1 MFPVFILNLALSI
14 TGPEAQN
21 MKYSD
26 LSVYHKTAGPCTTCK
41 RVSLYPSVNIAP
53 TRSPQL
59 QVFRPFFVS
68 LNLPYAVKRGE
79 VVGIQC
85 VVFNYHD
92 RDLIADVTLE
102 HQGDLEFTSFSDEAA
117 NEVEGKKKEGTNYR
131 LDHNRRLLEIDKH
144 YS

>member
-1 MFPVFILNLALSI
+1 MCLHTLPM
-14 TGPEAQN
+14 TP
-21 MKYSD
+21 
-26 LSVYHKTAGPCTTCK
+26 HP
-41 RVSLYPSVNIAP
+41 AP
-53 TRSPQL
+53 TVRQQ

-102 HQGDLEFTSFSDEAA
+102 HQGDLEFTSFDDEAA
-117 NEVEGKKKEGTNYR
+117 NEVEGEKKGRNLGRDWEESMPG
-131 LDHNRRLLEIDKH
+131 
-144 YS
+144 